1 MSSPQKLSVFI
12 TGAAS
17 GLARGIARAL
27 AADGHE
33 IAFTYRPEG
42 TPPDATLRDIRDIG
56 GSASAFPIDFLDDE
70 SSVSAALEQIAQSRR
85 IDALVHAVG
94 PMIVRRFERS
104 SLEDYRAMLDGNLRS
119 AVQAAM
125 AVLPGMRQRRFGRL
139 IFFALNGAEVTRPA
153 RGLALHAAAKSG
165 LVAFAKCLSLEE
177 AAHGITVN
185 VVAPGDIREKQ
196 RLRETARGIK
206 AANPVGRPG
215 TWEDVAD
222 AVRFFLR
229 PEADFINGAVLDVGG
244 GLVEPYERNA
254 DGS

>member
-1 MSSPQKLSVFI
+1 MSSPQKLGI
-12 TGAAS
+12 LLTGAAS

-33 IAFTYRPEG
+33 IAFTFRPGG
-42 TPPDATLRDIRDIG
+42 TPPEATLHDIRSAG
-56 GSASAFPIDFLDDE
+56 AAASAFPIDFLHDE
-70 SSVSAALEQIAQSRR
+70 VSVSAALEAITQSRR
-85 IDALVHAVG
+85 IDVLVHAVG
-94 PMIVRRFERS
+94 PMVVRRFERS
-104 SLEDYRAMLDGNLRS
+104 TLDDYRAMIDGNLRS

-139 IFFALNGAEVTRPA
+139 IFFGLNGAEVTRPA
-153 RGLALHAAAKSG
+153 RGLSLHAAAKSG
-165 LVAFAKCLSLEE
+165 LVAFVKCLSLEE

-185 VVAPGDIREKQ
+185 VVAPGDIRDKE
-196 RLRETARGIK
+196 RTRDDARGLK

-222 AVRFFLR
+222 AVRFFIG
-229 PEADFINGAVLDVGG
+229 PDADFINGAVLDVGG

-254 DGS
+254 DR